1 MANELAEN
9 RSSNRLPTLPGT
21 GLPEL
26 SSTADIS
33 RLIARCLANYGE
45 RKGADMRLLAAE
57 WHASLGAY
65 KPDRLN
71 AALTEHMRKSQFWPT
86 IANFIEHLQ
95 QDTPPPGL
103 PRYRDEEQGFCREGR
118 TKVEEIAHRAA
129 QCLKWRAEYGFN
141 RMVGDGQPASKAQ
154 PASQSTTVSDALKA
168 TASYQRIKAREEAP

>member
-1 MANELAEN
+1 MANELAVKPN
-9 RSSNRLPTLPGT
+9 SNNLPTSPGT

-26 SSTADIS
+26 SSTGDIS

-129 QCLKWRAEYGFN
+129 QVLRWKQEYGFN
-141 RMVGDGQPASKAQ
+141 RMVESEQPATQSR
-154 PASQSTTVSDALKA
+154 PASQEAGVSDALRA
-168 TASYQRIKAREEAP
+168 TAAAQRIKSREGG

>member
-1 MANELAEN
+1 MANELAVN
-9 RSSNRLPTLPGT
+9 RNSNNLPTSPGT

-26 SSTADIS
+26 SSTGDIS

-86 IANFIEHLQ
+86 IANFIENLQ

-129 QCLKWRAEYGFN
+129 QILKWKEQYGYN
-141 RMVGDGQPASKAQ
+141 RMLQSDEPAAKAK
-154 PASQSTTVSDALKA
+154 PASQDTTISDALKA
-168 TASYQRIKAREEAP
+168 TESYRRIKAREGG

>member
-1 MANELAEN
+1 MANELAVN
-9 RSSNRLPTLPGT
+9 RNSNNLPTSPGT

-26 SSTADIS
+26 SSTGDIS

-103 PRYRDEEQGFCREGR
+103 PRYREEEQGFCREGR
-118 TKVEEIAHRAA
+118 TKVEEIAYRAA
-129 QCLKWRAEYGFN
+129 QCLKWREQYGFN
-141 RMVGDGQPASKAQ
+141 RMLESDQPAAKAQ
-154 PASQSTTVSDALKA
+154 PASQATTVSDALKA
-168 TASYQRIKAREEAP
+168 TPAYQRVKAREEAP